1 MPSDVHVSGISHII
15 QLAVAPVFL
24 LSGIGAMLAV
34 MTGRI
39 GRIVDRTRVLEPLL
53 AESDGPQR
61 TAIQAELS
69 RLSRRARAAHW
80 GISLCI
86 LCALLVS
93 SVIAIIFLDA
103 FLPVDVST
111 VVAGLF
117 IVAMLALV
125 GGLVCFLHE
134 ITLATA
140 TLPGGPGTERS
151 AASRGG

>member
-80 GISLCI
+80 G
-86 LCALLVS
+86 
-93 SVIAIIFLDA
+93 DQ
-103 FLPVDVST
+103 PVHT
-111 VVAGLF
+111 LRLAGQQRYRHYLSRRF
-117 IVAMLALV
+117 FACRRFHRGRRMLALV

-140 TLPGGPGTERS
+140 TLPGGRH
-151 AASRGG
+151 